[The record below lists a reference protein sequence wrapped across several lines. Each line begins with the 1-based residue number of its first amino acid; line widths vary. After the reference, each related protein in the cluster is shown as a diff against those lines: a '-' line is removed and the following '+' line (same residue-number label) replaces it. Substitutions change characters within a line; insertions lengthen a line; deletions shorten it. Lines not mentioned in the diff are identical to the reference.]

1 MKKVKKMA
9 KVISVAAVTVIDRGN
24 PLAKYIVAS
33 WLLFACD
40 APPPA
45 LNTALSDS
53 SFPR

>member
-1 MKKVKKMA
+1 MA
-9 KVISVAAVTVIDRGN
+9 KDFTGVAVTVIDRGN

-53 SFPR
+53 SLPR